1 MRRSKFLFLGGI
13 FFSIFLL
20 VVAGLWWL
28 LSPVEIPKKIVRIPR
43 SSSARQISSILYENG
58 LIKSRFFFY
67 LYVRL
72 SGFDKRLSFGKYF
85 FEGQKGLLEI
95 VDVLLSGRVY
105 LSKVII
111 REGSSLAESLDQIAE
126 SGLVRRSLL
135 DSLVFDKAFIDSLT
149 GMELESLEGFIYP
162 ETYFF
167 ADDISGQELLTHIVK
182 HFYRLTT
189 GLDFTKQQE
198 LDFYQVL
205 SLASIVDKESVIEKE
220 KPLIASVYLN
230 RLAVGQRLQAD
241 PTIVYFLEKQGKV
254 RRKVFYN
261 DLKIDSPY
269 NTYLHK
275 GLPPT
280 PICSPTVSA
289 IQAVLQPEVTDF
301 FYFVAS
307 GGGSHVFSKTYQEH
321 LNWIRKIRRN

>member
-149 GMELESLEGFIYP
+149 GMELESLEGFIYLMLKRKSFP
-162 ETYFF
+162 VSLFRKS
-167 ADDISGQELLTHIVK
+167 SG
-182 HFYRLTT
+182 
-189 GLDFTKQQE
+189 
-198 LDFYQVL
+198 
-205 SLASIVDKESVIEKE
+205 
-220 KPLIASVYLN
+220 
-230 RLAVGQRLQAD
+230 
-241 PTIVYFLEKQGKV
+241 
-254 RRKVFYN
+254 
-261 DLKIDSPY
+261 
-269 NTYLHK
+269 
-275 GLPPT
+275 
-280 PICSPTVSA
+280 
-289 IQAVLQPEVTDF
+289 
-301 FYFVAS
+301 
-307 GGGSHVFSKTYQEH
+307 
-321 LNWIRKIRRN
+321 